1 MGVIS
6 YRNFVP
12 AGNNKDQIS
21 EFYTTLKKTIKLCPK
36 YELQNRLSLL
46 GIHYSYWQCPSYRS
60 I

>member
-46 GIHYSYWQCPSYRS
+46 GIHYG
-60 I
+60 